1 MESDDSIYFRAAAAA
16 LSLFGFKV
24 EYYEHVNIIR
34 LSPRDQKNDTCYLDN
49 VPKITNYK
57 NLIKIDNSN
66 YYIGILKLCFADGYT
81 LNINLKHSHIIIN
94 KRHNYH
100 KTTLISGCKGVV
112 CHLSLVLGIILDNGD
127 YINFTSNGW
136 VNSNYR
142 DILSGKTDLLER
154 DDPIILDPEFKPVE
168 PIKVDIF
175 NEGSKLVINCPYQH
189 YLSDVFNFTIF
200 TYNNE
205 YLVVDDIYKSS
216 YRIDLFDYVAE
227 NGELFTM
234 LLDCK
239 TNTINLVSNTKTI
252 PTKKLDDYKVKQIDG
267 KYDGHISDIQAEYLY
282 CYNYEWF
289 TFNHYSDSIIKAKVK
304 KAHSGC
310 NTKPAFEC
318 VF

>member
-1 MESDDSIYFRAAAAA
+1 MEFDESIYFRAAAAA

-24 EYYEHVNIIR
+24 EYFEHVNIIK
-34 LSPRDQKNDTCYLDN
+34 LSPCDQKNNTYYIDN

-57 NLIKIDNSN
+57 NLIKIDNRN
-66 YYIGILKLCFADGYT
+66 YGHLKLCFADGKT
-81 LNINLKHSHIIIN
+81 LIINLKNTHILIN

-142 DILSGKTDLLER
+142 DILSGKTDLMER

-252 PTKKLDDYKVKQIDG
+252 QTKKLTDCKVKRIDG
-267 KYDGHISDIQAEYLY
+267 KYNGHISDIQADYLY

-289 TFNHYSDSIIKAKVK
+289 TFNHYSGSILKAKVK
-304 KAHSGC
+304 MVNSGSR
-310 NTKPAFEC
+310 TKQAIKID
-318 VF
+318 